1 MRWGIGDDWDEEHKF
16 GVNVKDK
23 LKTLKA
29 NIDTLTLTATPIPRT
44 LQFSL
49 MAARDLSVIK
59 TPPPNRQPVDTQI
72 IGFNEEI
79 LRDAISYKI
88 QRDGQVYFI
97 NNRIENLKDIA
108 GLIQRFSS
116 DYDFGVSTL
125 PKFQRKIE
133 RFSC

>member
-1 MRWGIGDDWDEEHKF
+1 
-16 GVNVKDK
+16 
-23 LKTLKA
+23 
-29 NIDTLTLTATPIPRT
+29 
-44 LQFSL
+44 

-79 LRDAISYKI
+79 LRDAISYEI

-108 GLIQRFSS
+108 GLIQSLVPDAESLQVTDKWTEKNWKPEF
-116 DYDFGVSTL
+116 
-125 PKFQRKIE
+125 
-133 RFSC
+133 